1 VGRLRA
7 PTREQ
12 AAVIRLDHGPARV
25 LAGAGSGK
33 TFTMTELVSYRVGE
47 HLRRLGGTAP
57 ERILA
62 LTFTVKAADEM
73 RSRLISRL
81 GEQAL
86 KLTVAN
92 FHSYALQIVRE
103 NAAMLNL
110 EPDAPVLRRGRAW
123 LMVLDE
129 LAARD
134 LTLRRL
140 DLSDP
145 AGAADKVLTLLSQAK
160 NDLVDLRTLKR
171 RTEEDLSRADTDG
184 LLWVFEERLDLIE
197 LAQRFEI
204 RRTARG
210 LLRYEDM
217 IELGAR
223 VLEDPIMGETYT
235 DRYEFVVVDEFQ
247 DTNPAQ
253 LRFVELLAGGDLS
266 KVVVIGDDL
275 QSIYNFTGASVRN
288 IQRFEE
294 EAGVDVGSRTFPLAV
309 NFRSGERILALANHI
324 ARAVHPESSPDEPK
338 ILLPREGASPGHIDA
353 FACVSDTAEGR
364 EISSRIQTLI
374 QDGAKPSSCAVLI
387 RRWSQARPILAAL
400 TEAGIPCEIVEG
412 GDLLSRPEVRLVT
425 DHLRLAASPGSSG
438 ESLLRLLSR
447 APALLDPDD
456 LSAVFSFGS
465 EAALRAPETVPD
477 LSPPARER
485 LGHLSGVL
493 AMLEMEMAE
502 ADSLGT
508 FVERTIEVTGLGH
521 ELRSSP
527 EPEADLAL
535 QFLGIFRDVAAE
547 FGDVRYIGEFIR
559 YLEISADSRSSE
571 SATPPSGETDSVRV
585 TTIHKA
591 KGLEF
596 DHVFIPGLSAKLFPE
611 ERTPA
616 SALATAQALPP
627 SLEIHPEPDAA
638 GAYEEMDVAALKA
651 SLARG
656 TCEEEGR
663 LFYVACTRARDTLT
677 LSRAHYYRDN
687 VRPKQPGAFWQ
698 LLLKA
703 PQECAVH
710 FAHEP
715 EVPEINPN
723 IEEADRP
730 EDSQHDPWPIAAA
743 AEGDDARIAAE
754 LGVED
759 WEDELSDLRCDVE
772 NIPARPRPRHV
783 LPPPQ
788 THSPSSLMNL
798 ETCARRYY
806 YTYVFP
812 VPFGSAR
819 MEESQEY
826 GSAVLAWI
834 EDGMQGDPPK
844 PERVT
849 RNGAVRTPTGAFA
862 TSEYALKAS
871 SYPLHGGA
879 DLPEQGPARMVEV
892 SFAIEIGGSKLRG
905 RIDAVFLGEDGTV
918 HLIDWKTGRPHES
931 YKRRLQLPLYALAAN
946 RLWSVDPE
954 RMCLAYVF
962 IPGAERVE
970 VEVGEG
976 FLGSAEERVVD
987 ALNTIRSGAYDP
999 SPSHHACS
1007 SCPVIGVGMEG
1018 CPTEVPEK

>member
-1 VGRLRA
+1 MGGLRG
-7 PTREQ
+7 PTAEQ

-33 TFTMTELVSYRVGE
+33 TFTMTELVSYRVDE

-134 LTLRRL
+134 LALRRL

-145 AGAADKVLTLLSQAK
+145 AGAANKVLTLLSQAK
-160 NDLVDLRTLKR
+160 NDLVDLGTLKR
-171 RTEEDLSRADTDG
+171 RTEEDLSQADTDG
-184 LLWVFEERLDLIE
+184 LARVLEERLDLIE

-217 IELGAR
+217 IERGAH
-223 VLEDPIMGETYT
+223 VLAHPIMGETYR

-294 EAGVDVGSRTFPLAV
+294 EAGVEIGSRTYPLAV
-309 NFRSGERILALANHI
+309 NFRSGERILTLANHI
-324 ARAVHPESSPDEPK
+324 ARAVHPESSPDRPK
-338 ILLPREGASPGHIDA
+338 ILLPRDHAPPGHIEA
-353 FACVSDTAEGR
+353 FVEVSDAEEGC

-374 QDGAKPSSCAVLI
+374 ENGAEPSSCAVLI

-412 GDLLSRPEVRLVT
+412 GDLLSRPEVRFVS
-425 DHLRLAASPGSSG
+425 DHLRLAASPGGSG

-447 APALLDPDD
+447 APVLLDPND
-456 LSAVFSFGS
+456 LRAVFSAGS

-477 LSPPARER
+477 LSPIARER
-485 LGHLSGVL
+485 LGHLSSVL
-493 AMLEMEMAE
+493 AALEVEMAE

-508 FVERTIEVTGLGH
+508 FVERTLEVTGLGH

-547 FGDVRYIGEFIR
+547 FGEVRFIGEFIR

-616 SALATAQALPP
+616 SALATPQALPP
-627 SLEIHPEPDAA
+627 PLEIYPEPDAA
-638 GAYEEMDVAALKA
+638 EAYEDMDAAALKA

-656 TCEEEGR
+656 TREEEGR

-677 LSRAHYYRDN
+677 LSRSHYYRDN
-687 VRPKQPGAFWQ
+687 IRTKQPGGFWE
-698 LLLKA
+698 LLLEA
-703 PQECAVH
+703 PAECAIH
-710 FAHEP
+710 LAPEP
-715 EVPEINPN
+715 EVPETNPN
-723 IEEADRP
+723 IEETGGLEVSP
-730 EDSQHDPWPIAAA
+730 PDPWPIAAA
-743 AEGDDARIAAE
+743 ARDDDARIAAE
-754 LGVED
+754 LGVEG
-759 WEDELSDLRCDVE
+759 WEDELFDLRRDVE
-772 NIPARPRPRHV
+772 NIPARTRPRHV

-788 THSPSSLMNL
+788 THSPSSLMEL

-806 YTYVFP
+806 YTHVFP
-812 VPFGSAR
+812 VPFGSGK

-826 GSAVLAWI
+826 GSAVHAWI
-834 EDGMQGDPPK
+834 EDGMHGDPPK
-844 PERVT
+844 PERAT
-849 RNGAVRTPTGAFA
+849 RNGAVRAPTGDFR
-862 TSEYALKAS
+862 TSEYAHKAS
-871 SYPLHGGA
+871 SYPLHEGP
-879 DLPEQGPARMVEV
+879 DLPEVGPARMVEV
-892 SFAIEIGGSKLRG
+892 SFAIEVGGSEVRG
-905 RIDAVFLGEDGTV
+905 RIDAVFLDEDGTV

-931 YKRRLQLPLYALAAN
+931 YKTRLQLPLYALAAN
-946 RLWSVDPE
+946 RLWGIEPE
-954 RMCLAYVF
+954 RMRLAYVF
-962 IPGAERVE
+962 VPGDERVE
-970 VEVGEG
+970 IEVGES
-976 FLGSAEERVVD
+976 FLGEAEDRAASALE
-987 ALNTIRSGAYDP
+987 TIRSGAYKP
-999 SPSHHACS
+999 KLSHHACS
-1007 SCPVIGVGMEG
+1007 YCPVIGVGIEG